1 MGIVDSKCKFEGLV
15 LPLFGEPEMEWPN
28 ILRLILYLMGL
39 VWIFLGVGLISDV
52 FMNGIEKIT
61 SAKRRVQNKATGKTI
76 TVYVWN
82 ATVANLTLM
91 ALGSSAPEILL
102 SLIEITTANF
112 MLGPLG
118 AGTIVGSA
126 AFNLLI
132 ISAVCV
138 LAIPDGEV
146 RYIKEVPVYI
156 VTSSFSV
163 FAYLWLMFI
172 VMFSSAD
179 VCEAWEAA
187 VTLLFTPILVILAYL
202 ADRGYFSKREDAY
215 VEQDQSTAIPDD
227 VTDNELA
234 AIEQEIRDQH
244 GASLTPEQVVKIMQA
259 QYFQKRSRAY
269 YRHVAMEV
277 GVHGKKHD
285 RRSVAPPDMAVQE
298 AIGTGDD
305 LEEGGNSKKM
315 CELQFATDKYCYL
328 ENCGNAKIVVVRGGP
343 VNCKCTVKY
352 TTREGTAKI
361 GTDYEHQEGTI
372 TFEKNQREHNLL
384 IPIKDDVAY
393 EEDEEFYIDL
403 SDPQVEDTSSC
414 QARLGPIQSVTVVII
429 DDDQPGQLRFKSE
442 EVSVVEDAASQTFE
456 VTVERFNG
464 ATGTIGCSYHTDM
477 MNAVDGVNY
486 EGTKGHLEFEPNVQT
501 LSIPV
506 TINARG
512 IVDKVSFNVVL
523 TDPKGC
529 KFDDK
534 TDGGEEQCIC
544 HVTIKGKMGE
554 TRRNLFTEMKARA
567 VSANAIM
574 GSRNYLQ
581 QFKDALF
588 QVGDD
593 DDEDEEEAGEEG
605 AEKGGP
611 SPFDYFMHII
621 AIPWKLLFAFVPPVD
636 YCGGW
641 ACFFGALVMIAVV
654 TGLVSDMANLVGC
667 CFDIL
672 PETAAITFVALGTS
686 LPDTFASMT
695 AAMMDPYA
703 DASIG
708 NVTGSNSINVF
719 MGIGLAWSLAAF
731 KWQLNEPDEH
741 WRKGFAHLTDGQK
754 DNVYSFLDCNG
765 KDKPCSGN
773 AIFITPAGSI
783 WFNLMVFSVNAFFA
797 IQHLYARRRRFGGEL
812 GGPKKGVMGQWFS
825 AGFLI
830 FQWFIYLGTSVLFAR
845 GFADPVTYTQI
856 ADMEAEDM
864 SIYK

>member
-1 MGIVDSKCKFEGLV
+1 
-15 LPLFGEPEMEWPN
+15 
-28 ILRLILYLMGL
+28 
-39 VWIFLGVGLISDV
+39 
-52 FMNGIEKIT
+52 MNGIEKIT
-61 SAKRRVQNKATGKTI
+61 SAKKRVVNKTTGKTI

-328 ENCGNAKIVVVRGGP
+328 ENC
-343 VNCKCTVKY
+343 
-352 TTREGTAKI
+352 
-361 GTDYEHQEGTI
+361 
-372 TFEKNQREHNLL
+372 
-384 IPIKDDVAY
+384 
-393 EEDEEFYIDL
+393 
-403 SDPQVEDTSSC
+403 
-414 QARLGPIQSVTVVII
+414 
-429 DDDQPGQLRFKSE
+429 
-442 EVSVVEDAASQTFE
+442 
-456 VTVERFNG
+456 
-464 ATGTIGCSYHTDM
+464 
-477 MNAVDGVNY
+477 
-486 EGTKGHLEFEPNVQT
+486 
-501 LSIPV
+501 
-506 TINARG
+506 
-512 IVDKVSFNVVL
+512 
-523 TDPKGC
+523 
-529 KFDDK
+529 
-534 TDGGEEQCIC
+534 
-544 HVTIKGKMGE
+544 
-554 TRRNLFTEMKARA
+554 
-567 VSANAIM
+567 
-574 GSRNYLQ
+574 
-581 QFKDALF
+581 
-588 QVGDD
+588 
-593 DDEDEEEAGEEG
+593 
-605 AEKGGP
+605 
-611 SPFDYFMHII
+611 
-621 AIPWKLLFAFVPPVD
+621 
-636 YCGGW
+636 
-641 ACFFGALVMIAVV
+641 
-654 TGLVSDMANLVGC
+654 
-667 CFDIL
+667 
-672 PETAAITFVALGTS
+672 
-686 LPDTFASMT
+686 
-695 AAMMDPYA
+695 
-703 DASIG
+703 
-708 NVTGSNSINVF
+708 
-719 MGIGLAWSLAAF
+719 
-731 KWQLNEPDEH
+731 
-741 WRKGFAHLTDGQK
+741 
-754 DNVYSFLDCNG
+754 
-765 KDKPCSGN
+765 
-773 AIFITPAGSI
+773 
-783 WFNLMVFSVNAFFA
+783 
-797 IQHLYARRRRFGGEL
+797 
-812 GGPKKGVMGQWFS
+812 
-825 AGFLI
+825 
-830 FQWFIYLGTSVLFAR
+830 
-845 GFADPVTYTQI
+845 
-856 ADMEAEDM
+856 
-864 SIYK
+864 